1 MAFRLIFLLTLSNLS
16 YGNLKL
22 NDIDNLRLLTAPDS
36 LSIIKTGTD
45 FCNDFFQKNKNLDIQ
60 QNKFKNFFICKF
72 STKRNRFYIYMLAVD
87 KDYSLTLKENCIN
100 IIRKWPW
107 ILDHIDERYNV
118 QKKEYLDGFYI
129 DNVFNDEILSFTKN
143 IALDEQRLNNQIS
156 KLILQN
162 RENFSNDNSKNNL
175 FVEEQINKLN
185 RVYKKIV
192 NEEITDLDKVIKSQL
207 AKITRYKVFIND
219 LKKSKS
225 YSCTWSPEKGLNP
238 YVKVEKFNE
247 FDQI

>member
-1 MAFRLIFLLTLSNLS
+1 
-16 YGNLKL
+16 
-22 NDIDNLRLLTAPDS
+22 
-36 LSIIKTGTD
+36 
-45 FCNDFFQKNKNLDIQ
+45 
-60 QNKFKNFFICKF
+60 
-72 STKRNRFYIYMLAVD
+72 MLAVD

-100 IIRKWPW
+100 IIRKYQW

-192 NEEITDLDKVIKSQL
+192 NEEITDLDKVIKNQL
-207 AKITRYKVFIND
+207 EKITRYKV
-219 LKKSKS
+219 L
-225 YSCTWSPEKGLNP
+225 
-238 YVKVEKFNE
+238 
-247 FDQI
+247 